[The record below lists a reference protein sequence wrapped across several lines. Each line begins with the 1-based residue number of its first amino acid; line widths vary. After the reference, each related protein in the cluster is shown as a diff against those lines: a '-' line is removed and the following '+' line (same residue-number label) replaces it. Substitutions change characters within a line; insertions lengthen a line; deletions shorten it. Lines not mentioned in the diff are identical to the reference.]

1 MRLNDGQFK
10 KMADSV
16 KGGKDTGFSEHAYR
30 QNRSAPKIGY
40 MVSIPGYEKQI
51 RSENVTPA
59 HIKEFAEKHADK
71 LGDPNMYVGG
81 WNSGSEVSLDVS
93 QNIKPKKKV
102 AREYGRDVAD
112 ADARTSAMD
121 LSIARNQEAAWDVK
135 RGKSIDNKDFDP
147 KGRRGSV

>member
-1 MRLNDGQFK
+1 MKLSDSQFN
-10 KMADSV
+10 KMAAAV
-16 KGGKDTGFSEHAYR
+16 KGGKDSGFSEHAYR
-30 QNRSAPKIGY
+30 TNRTAPNVGY

-51 RSENVTPA
+51 RSENVSPA

-71 LGDPNMYVGG
+71 LADPNIYIGG
-81 WNSGSEVSLDVS
+81 WNNGKDVSLDIS

-121 LSIARNQEAAWDVK
+121 LAFARNQEAGWDVK
-135 RGKSIDNKDFDP
+135 RGKSIDNPEFDP
-147 KGRRGSV
+147 SRRKGG